1 MDYTPIYMEND
12 EILYL
17 GNLEINGQDSFKKFH
32 LSNEQIKNALKPIIK
47 LGQNVKE
54 TIKEI
59 SPDQVEITMQISIG
73 IENNNFIFSL
83 VNSTAEAQLSVK
95 YLWNK

>member
-17 GNLEINGQDSFKKFH
+17 GNLNIDGQDSFKKFH
-32 LSNEQIKNALKPIIK
+32 LSSEQIKNSLKPIIN
-47 LGQNVKE
+47 LGQDVKE
-54 TIKEI
+54 AIKEV
-59 SPDQVEITMQISIG
+59 SPDQVEITMQVSIG
-73 IENNNFIFSL
+73 IENNDFIFSL

-95 YLWNK
+95 CLWNK